1 MTFLKYA
8 RVSRRAPLYMLCWQL
23 GFFLFGLIMVLVI
36 NAFFNDETN
45 YACMGSLMASIAT
58 LVGVLARG
66 NSTVSSRFSM
76 AVSMGQTR
84 RSFLL
89 WDTVLTAL
97 TAALGLLVSWC
108 LYLLEDLLYGALYPG
123 FENDM
128 PFDGLYRWQVLLP
141 IAAGLCVFSLVMG
154 AVHQRF
160 GVKGFGVLWII
171 FCFSFMLVPQALNQS
186 LEGGTSLIAR
196 FGGAL
201 LWAISLLSPV
211 MWACLGAAV
220 LLALLAFS
228 VLSFCRAEVR
238 G

>member
-8 RVSRRAPLYMLCWQL
+8 RASRKAPLYMLCWQL
-23 GFFLFGLIMVLVI
+23 GFFLFGLMVVLVI
-36 NAFFNDETN
+36 NAFLNDEKD
-45 YACMGSLMASIAT
+45 YACMGSLMAAIAT
-58 LVGVLARG
+58 IVGVLARG
-66 NSTVSSRFSM
+66 NSTLSSRFSM

-84 RSFLL
+84 RAFLL
-89 WDTVLTAL
+89 WDTVITAL

-108 LYLLEDLLYGALYPG
+108 LYLLENLLYGVLYPG
-123 FENDM
+123 FENGISI
-128 PFDGLYRWQVLLP
+128 DGLYRWQVLLP

-160 GVKGFGVLWII
+160 GIKGFGVLWLV
-171 FCFSFMLVPQALNQS
+171 FCVSCMLVPQAINQS
-186 LEGGTSLIAR
+186 LEGGTSLFAR
-196 FGGAL
+196 FGRGV
-201 LWAISLLSPV
+201 LWLVGLLSPT
-211 MWACLGAAV
+211 MWACIGGVV